1 MIQKARSSDS
11 RSLLREAE
19 SAILLI
25 DDINVKQWFERAI
38 KSMINK
44 RNDPDITF
52 TGAKELKTNL
62 LAYIKQNGKNDEIG
76 TANIWCRKIVYNEI
90 KDFLKELEAY
100 MQNRGLTGVIE
111 LHLQDREINSPHIQY
126 VGTEVYKAERA
137 IADFVVDKNYENSVM
152 EAMNVNHT
160 PDYYTQESKNLRI
173 QSTDTELEQQKII
186 EERQE
191 YINELKDELKSS
203 LTKIQNLRSE
213 FLNIFKN
220 SDKEDIQEEIKQN
233 RAKRKIKTERRQKE
247 TKDLVSEWQ
256 EKAKVR
262 RNRRG

>member
-1 MIQKARSSDS
+1 MIQKARSSNS

-38 KSMINK
+38 KDMINK
-44 RNDPDITF
+44 RNDPEVTF

-62 LAYIKQNGKNDEIG
+62 LAYIKQNDKSGEVG
-76 TANIWCRKIVYNEI
+76 TSNVWCRKIVYSEI
-90 KDFLKELEAY
+90 KDFLKELEVY
-100 MQNRGLTGVIE
+100 IQNRGLTGVIE

-126 VGTEVYKAERA
+126 VGTDVYKAERA

-152 EAMNVNHT
+152 EAMSVNHT
-160 PDYYTQESKNLRI
+160 PDYYTQENKNLRI
-173 QSTDTELEQQKII
+173 KSTDTELEQQKII

-191 YINELKDELKSS
+191 YIKELKDSLKDS
-203 LTKIQNLRSE
+203 LSVIQNLRSE
-213 FLNIFKN
+213 FLNIFK
-220 SDKEDIQEEIKQN
+220 EDSRENLDDELKQN
-233 RAKRKIKTERRQKE
+233 RVKRKNKTERRQKD
-247 TKDLVSEWQ
+247 TIDLVSEWQ

-262 RNRRG
+262 RNRR